1 MKRIMFAGLLATL
14 PLGIYAAET
23 PVARTLTADAPTAG
37 IDKLELDLGVGEV
50 KVTPSSDDGVHVQ
63 VKLRQKDEEFLWFFH
78 WASAGTDKDIAAARI
93 DQEKL
98 GDKLKLSLDYPS
110 DKQDNIKQEWE
121 VMVPARLALDAQM
134 KVGQLSIE
142 GITGG
147 VGAQLNVGELD
158 INTPRGPIHAE
169 VNVGQIRAI
178 SHTAQLGDIDASS
191 NIGDVTIYQHG
202 KFVDRDTERHGLG
215 RNVELHASGSD
226 GMHLTINVGEV
237 ILKVLPPDSKD

>member
-1 MKRIMFAGLLATL
+1 MKRTLLASLLAAL
-14 PLGIYAAET
+14 PLCAIAADL
-23 PVARTLTADAPTAG
+23 PVARTLTADAPAAG

-50 KVTPSSDDGVHVQ
+50 KVTPSSDDSVHVQ

-134 KVGQLSIE
+134 KVGQLSID
-142 GITGG
+142 GVAGG
-147 VGAQLNVGELD
+147 VEAQLNVGELD
-158 INTPRGPIHAE
+158 IDTPKGAIRAE

-178 SHTAQLGDIDASS
+178 SHTGQLGDIDASS

-202 KFVDRDTERHGLG
+202 KFADRDTERHGLG
-215 RNVELHASGSD
+215 RNVELRASGSD
-226 GMHLTINVGEV
+226 SMHLTINVGEV
-237 ILKVLPPDSKD
+237 ILKVLSPDSKD